1 MEWGSA
7 DMLKDIRFHSNRREN
22 KPPVNN
28 SLYRNGDAALTS
40 RKGKYKDTG
49 IPLKVNR
56 KIIIDV

>member
-1 MEWGSA
+1 M
-7 DMLKDIRFHSNRREN
+7 
-22 KPPVNN
+22 
-28 SLYRNGDAALTS
+28 GDAALTG